1 MGCGFDNPGNDKPL
15 QGNSK
20 VKEKGSRRLGRIFAA
35 QVLYPTRINLKLSTD
50 NLEKIISL
58 NTQEY
63 DKEVLNFARTLLNLA
78 EEHLEE
84 ADKSIKAVLENW
96 EWDRLC
102 AMDKAILGIA
112 VLELLYL
119 SDIPARVVINEAIEI
134 AKEFSTEKS
143 GIFVNGI
150 LDSIA
155 REKGLL

>member
-1 MGCGFDNPGNDKPL
+1 MN
-15 QGNSK
+15 
-20 VKEKGSRRLGRIFAA
+20 VKGSRRQGRVLAVQA
-35 QVLYPTRINLKLSTD
+35 LYPARINLKFSPDYLD
-50 NLEKIISL
+50 KITGLNGQDYNEDSL
-58 NTQEY
+58 T
-63 DKEVLNFARTLLNLA
+63 FARTLLNLA
-78 EEHLEE
+78 EEHLDE
-84 ADKSIKAVLENW
+84 ADKLIKTVLENW

-102 AMDKAILGIA
+102 AMDRAILGVA

-119 SDIPARVVINEAIEI
+119 PDVPARVVINEAIEI

>member
-1 MGCGFDNPGNDKPL
+1 MKAT
-15 QGNSK
+15 
-20 VKEKGSRRLGRIFAA
+20 GSRRLGRVLAVQA
-35 QVLYPTRINLKLSTD
+35 LYPARINLEFSTD
-50 NLEKIISL
+50 NLDKIVGL
-58 NTQEY
+58 NDENCN
-63 DKEVLNFARTLLNLA
+63 EEALAFARTLLNLA

-84 ADKSIKAVLENW
+84 ADELIKSVLENW

-119 SDIPARVVINEAIEI
+119 PETPPRVVIDEAIEI

-150 LDSIA
+150 LDSVA
-155 REKGLL
+155 RDKKLL

>member
-1 MGCGFDNPGNDKPL
+1 MN
-15 QGNSK
+15 
-20 VKEKGSRRLGRIFAA
+20 VKGSRRLGRVLAVQA
-35 QVLYPTRINLKLSTD
+35 LYPARINLEFSTNQLD
-50 NLEKIISL
+50 KIISL
-58 NTQEY
+58 NSQDYNEDSLT
-63 DKEVLNFARTLLNLA
+63 FARTLLNLA

-84 ADKSIKAVLENW
+84 ADKLIKTVLENW

-102 AMDKAILGIA
+102 AMDRAILGVA

-119 SDIPARVVINEAIEI
+119 PDVPVRVVINEAIEI

>member
-1 MGCGFDNPGNDKPL
+1 MNA
-15 QGNSK
+15 
-20 VKEKGSRRLGRIFAA
+20 KGSRRLGRVLAIQA
-35 QVLYPTRINLKLSTD
+35 LYPARINLKFSPDFLD
-50 NLEKIISL
+50 KIIGLNGQDYNEDSL
-58 NTQEY
+58 S
-63 DKEVLNFARTLLNLA
+63 FARTLLNLA
-78 EEHLEE
+78 EEHLDE
-84 ADKSIKAVLENW
+84 ADKSIKNVLENW

-102 AMDKAILGIA
+102 AMDRAILGVA

-119 SDIPARVVINEAIEI
+119 PDVPARVVINEAIEI

>member
-1 MGCGFDNPGNDKPL
+1 VK
-15 QGNSK
+15 SK
-20 VKEKGSRRLGRIFAA
+20 GTRRLGRILAV
-35 QVLYPTRINLKLSTD
+35 QVLYPARINLKFSASR
-50 NLEKIISL
+50 LEKFASL
-58 NTQEY
+58 NKQDY
-63 DKEVLNFARTLLNLA
+63 DEEVLTFAKTLLNLV

-84 ADKSIKAVLENW
+84 ADNLIKKVLENW

-102 AMDKAILGIA
+102 AMDRAILGIA

-119 SDIPARVVINEAIEI
+119 PEVPARAVINEAIEI

-155 REKGLL
+155 REKRLL

>member
-1 MGCGFDNPGNDKPL
+1 MNA
-15 QGNSK
+15 
-20 VKEKGSRRLGRIFAA
+20 KGSRRHGRVLAVQA
-35 QVLYPTRINLKLSTD
+35 LYPARINLKFSTNQLD
-50 NLEKIISL
+50 KIIGLDSQDYNEDSL
-58 NTQEY
+58 T
-63 DKEVLNFARTLLNLA
+63 FARTLLNLA

-84 ADKSIKAVLENW
+84 ADKLIKAVLENW

-102 AMDKAILGIA
+102 AMDRAILGVA

-119 SDIPARVVINEAIEI
+119 PDVPARVVINEAIEI

>member
-1 MGCGFDNPGNDKPL
+1 MK
-15 QGNSK
+15 SK
-20 VKEKGSRRLGRIFAA
+20 GTRRLGRTLAV
-35 QVLYPTRINLKLSTD
+35 QTLYPARINLNFSAD
-50 NLEKIISL
+50 RLEKIVSL
-58 NTQEY
+58 NRQDY
-63 DKEVLNFARTLLNLA
+63 DEEVLTFAKTLLNLV

-84 ADKSIKAVLENW
+84 ADDLIKTVLENW

-102 AMDKAILGIA
+102 AMDRAILGIA

-119 SDIPARVVINEAIEI
+119 PEVPPRAVINEAIEI

>member
-1 MGCGFDNPGNDKPL
+1 MN
-15 QGNSK
+15 
-20 VKEKGSRRLGRIFAA
+20 VKGSRRLGRVLAVQA
-35 QVLYPTRINLKLSTD
+35 LYPARINLKFSTD
-50 NLEKIISL
+50 QLDQIIDLNSQDYNEDSL
-58 NTQEY
+58 T
-63 DKEVLNFARTLLNLA
+63 FAKTLLNLA
-78 EEHLEE
+78 EEHLDE
-84 ADKSIKAVLENW
+84 ADNLIKTVLENW

-102 AMDKAILGIA
+102 AMDRAILGVA

-119 SDIPARVVINEAIEI
+119 PDVPARVVINEAIEI

>member
-1 MGCGFDNPGNDKPL
+1 MK
-15 QGNSK
+15 SK
-20 VKEKGSRRLGRIFAA
+20 GTRRLGRILAV
-35 QVLYPTRINLKLSTD
+35 QVLYPARINLKFSTD
-50 NLEKIISL
+50 RLEKIVSL
-58 NTQEY
+58 NRQDY
-63 DKEVLNFARTLLNLA
+63 DEEVLTFAKTLLNLA

-84 ADKSIKAVLENW
+84 ADKSIKTVLENW

-102 AMDKAILGIA
+102 AMDRAILGVA

-119 SDIPARVVINEAIEI
+119 PDVPAKAVINEAIEI

-155 REKGLL
+155 RKKGLL

>member
-1 MGCGFDNPGNDKPL
+1 MNA
-15 QGNSK
+15 
-20 VKEKGSRRLGRIFAA
+20 KGSRRLGRVLAVQA
-35 QVLYPTRINLKLSTD
+35 LYPARINLKFSTNQLD
-50 NLEKIISL
+50 KIIGLDSQDYNEDSL
-58 NTQEY
+58 T
-63 DKEVLNFARTLLNLA
+63 FARTLLNLA

-84 ADKSIKAVLENW
+84 ADKLIKAVLENW

-102 AMDKAILGIA
+102 AMDRAILGVA

-119 SDIPARVVINEAIEI
+119 PDVPARVVINEAIEI